1 MLCFVLSCT
10 GVYSGWGASLAV
22 NLETFSIGQVTPYR
36 LFCFLELLLLAEVCA
51 QTLNGD
57 WTKLNTE
64 EERAKNSVM
73 VARLLRRETDN

>member
-36 LFCFLELLLLAEVCA
+36 RFLLSRVSFACGGLRSNVERRLNEV
-51 QTLNGD
+51 
-57 WTKLNTE
+57 KH
-64 EERAKNSVM
+64 
-73 VARLLRRETDN
+73 RRGTCKE